1 MLPPKAP
8 STQLADVVEVE
19 FGAQYQST
27 GMGLRVHPATENG
40 IGALFVFSYFASP
53 VQVVSLPPCRYQIDA
68 IGDVN
73 VRSWRFDEIKARVL
87 TCPVFPVV
95 VRFVRN
101 PTFYTLHYLDRPL
114 NIQIAERHPLGRVEI
129 VEYLHPLKTSDS
141 VPNRFCGS
149 HFIHSVN
156 GQTFTNT
163 STGSAALVDAIR
175 RGALP
180 MELGVEVVQTK
191 ESLSA
196 QQLLIEAYRDQPNV
210 SRRSTSTVHTLA
222 AFPTVINASSPP
234 DSIVYPRAPA
244 VSTKRPAKRP
254 RATPALPTKTSDPA
268 TKKAK
273 PIENEPTTIV
283 LDDSDDDSPTIDPTP
298 TATVAPVVRSTRSTR
313 ADPLGADKVVAT
325 PFGIG
330 LILNSPIVA
339 QAPIATSLAWSA
351 VQASSGAATRAAVAL
366 PGVFIVQLPYGI
378 GYFQRS
384 ALTPIDDKVQCT
396 YFKQRAKGWVV
407 LTYGDT
413 ARLVGQRLLNDSV
426 IEFYLSYLID
436 TLPWHVVERTYMCSS
451 FLFGQYLINKKQAK
465 KGNAASSIEQAYASV
480 ARWTKTVDIF
490 QTKYLVVPINEDGH
504 WSVAIVCNLYRF
516 ASTSQ
521 CRCAVDPM
529 AAKPTVPTNSLL
541 HVSKRPAKPS
551 ASARSLLPKRTK
563 VVHVSTKAPT
573 NTLAQATTSGLF
585 IPHPP
590 ASRHSDAG
598 GMDAQLVLAANDART
613 TLADSMPPTQQR
625 ITDEPSTELEVHNV
639 AVPAIR
645 QSEAPAPKEAA
656 VARRAPPDTSASCV
670 VTCSMDEEDSCTT
683 KQTLVAD
690 ASETPEAP
698 TAPKAFTP
706 IPDPA
711 LPDRRARCTTC
722 GLERNLDQDENH
734 RPCVVFL
741 DSLKAHRT
749 GRVSYFLREYLQM
762 EWRARKAPT
771 CGVMAF
777 NAANLPAICPPE
789 IPRQANYT
797 DCGVFVLH
805 YVELFLTSPPLV
817 STAFV
822 ATKGADSQNVL
833 TAQWFPPQVIRKKRV
848 AIRCLIE
855 RLARDG
861 AAPPLILD
869 TREENR

>member
-87 TCPVFPVV
+87 TCP
-95 VRFVRN
+95 
-101 PTFYTLHYLDRPL
+101 
-114 NIQIAERHPLGRVEI
+114 
-129 VEYLHPLKTSDS
+129 
-141 VPNRFCGS
+141 
-149 HFIHSVN
+149 
-156 GQTFTNT
+156 
-163 STGSAALVDAIR
+163 
-175 RGALP
+175 
-180 MELGVEVVQTK
+180 ELGVEVVQTK

-210 SRRSTSTVHTLA
+210 SRRRTSTVHALA

-254 RATPALPTKTSDPA
+254 RATPALQTKTSDPA

-351 VQASSGAATRAAVAL
+351 VQASSGAATRAVVAL
-366 PGVFIVQLPYGI
+366 PGVCIVQLAYGI

-426 IEFYLSYLID
+426 IEFYLRYSGVCVGECDGTLMTSTACCSYLID
-436 TLPWHVVERTYMCSS
+436 TLPWQVVERTYMCSS

-490 QTKYLVVPINEDGH
+490 QTKYLVVPINEECVCLGQDGDL
-504 WSVAIVCNLYRF
+504 ALDE
-516 ASTSQ
+516 ST
-521 CRCAVDPM
+521 
-529 AAKPTVPTNSLL
+529 
-541 HVSKRPAKPS
+541 
-551 ASARSLLPKRTK
+551 
-563 VVHVSTKAPT
+563 
-573 NTLAQATTSGLF
+573 
-585 IPHPP
+585 
-590 ASRHSDAG
+590 
-598 GMDAQLVLAANDART
+598 
-613 TLADSMPPTQQR
+613 
-625 ITDEPSTELEVHNV
+625 
-639 AVPAIR
+639 
-645 QSEAPAPKEAA
+645 
-656 VARRAPPDTSASCV
+656 
-670 VTCSMDEEDSCTT
+670 
-683 KQTLVAD
+683 
-690 ASETPEAP
+690 
-698 TAPKAFTP
+698 
-706 IPDPA
+706 
-711 LPDRRARCTTC
+711 
-722 GLERNLDQDENH
+722 LD
-734 RPCVVFL
+734 
-741 DSLKAHRT
+741 
-749 GRVSYFLREYLQM
+749 
-762 EWRARKAPT
+762 
-771 CGVMAF
+771 
-777 NAANLPAICPPE
+777 
-789 IPRQANYT
+789 
-797 DCGVFVLH
+797 
-805 YVELFLTSPPLV
+805 
-817 STAFV
+817 
-822 ATKGADSQNVL
+822 
-833 TAQWFPPQVIRKKRV
+833 
-848 AIRCLIE
+848 
-855 RLARDG
+855 
-861 AAPPLILD
+861 
-869 TREENR
+869 